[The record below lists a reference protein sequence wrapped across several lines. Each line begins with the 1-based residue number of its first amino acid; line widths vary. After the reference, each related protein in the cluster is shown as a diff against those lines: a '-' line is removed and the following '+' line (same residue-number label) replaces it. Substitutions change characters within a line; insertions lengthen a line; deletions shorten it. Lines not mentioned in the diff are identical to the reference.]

1 MTVTPGS
8 DSVRNAMEAAEKED
22 AFWQEHYEMY
32 LKQYPNQFVAVAR
45 SDGRFVAAHQDLD
58 ALIEAITKQDL
69 MVRDV
74 WSRYMAAT
82 PIRLAL

>member
-1 MTVTPGS
+1 MQNISNSESILRALV
-8 DSVRNAMEAAEKED
+8 AAEQED
-22 AFWQEHYEMY
+22 ALWSVHYDEY
-32 LKQYPNQFVAVAR
+32 LARYPDQFVAVAR
-45 SDGRFVAAHQDLD
+45 SDGRLVAAHQDLD
-58 ALIEAITKQDL
+58 ALIEVIKKQGL